1 MAQKVE
7 VLLVDDLDGGKAD
20 ETLSFGL
27 DGRSYEIDVSRK
39 NAQKLRSALAP
50 YVQGARKVGG
60 RRAGRRASGGAPAA
74 PPTAGRGRGRGGAGA
89 GTPASSEVRE
99 WAKKQGLEVSDR
111 GRIPS
116 DLVARFREAH
126 AR

>member
-1 MAQKVE
+1 VAQKVE
-7 VLLVDDLDGGKAD
+7 VRLVDDLDGGKAD

-50 YVQGARKVGG
+50 YLAGARKVSG
-60 RRAGRRASGGAPAA
+60 RRPAKRAAGAAAAPKTRGRRSAPGA
-74 PPTAGRGRGRGGAGA
+74 
-89 GTPASSEVRE
+89 PASSEVRE
-99 WAKKQGLEVSDR
+99 WAKKAGLDVSDR